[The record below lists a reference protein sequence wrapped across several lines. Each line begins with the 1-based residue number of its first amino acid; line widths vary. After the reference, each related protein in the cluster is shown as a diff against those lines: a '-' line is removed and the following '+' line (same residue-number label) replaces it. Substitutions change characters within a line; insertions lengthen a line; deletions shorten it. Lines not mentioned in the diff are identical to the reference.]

1 MREQEFDSDDG
12 NDPGVTISFIEF
24 QVSTLQSCLLTP
36 FDVNRSVLRDEI
48 RRVVES
54 KDRSETQYHEALKN
68 YFKNAASSGAY
79 LVAEMYCEF
88 IASLPDFSD
97 GMIDTPNKFNELEFG
112 SDSYK
117 RVRGA
122 LSDIN
127 DKAGKKVFDFLH
139 DRVMISNEP
148 SNLSLYE
155 KQAILATHTGNQN
168 FNRLRQK

>member
-1 MREQEFDSDDG
+1 
-12 NDPGVTISFIEF
+12 
-24 QVSTLQSCLLTP
+24 
-36 FDVNRSVLRDEI
+36 LRRTYCGDFAY
-48 RRVVES
+48 
-54 KDRSETQYHEALKN
+54 RSETQYHEVLKN

-88 IASLPDFSD
+88 IASLPNSGD

-139 DRVMISNEP
+139 DRVIISSARVVSRCMKNKP
-148 SNLSLYE
+148 
-155 KQAILATHTGNQN
+155 
-168 FNRLRQK
+168 F